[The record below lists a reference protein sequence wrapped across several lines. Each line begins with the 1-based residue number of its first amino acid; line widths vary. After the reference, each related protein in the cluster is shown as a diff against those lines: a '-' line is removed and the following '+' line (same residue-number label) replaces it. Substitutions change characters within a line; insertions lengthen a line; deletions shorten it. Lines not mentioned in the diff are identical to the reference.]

1 MTHGPDGISG
11 RRRDQRG
18 AVASGE
24 AVPGAA
30 LERKLH
36 PPHRREDWVPR
47 PELTSYLDSCQAR
60 LILVDAPAG
69 YGKTTL
75 LAQWRA
81 ASAQAR
87 PFGWV
92 SLDAGDNDPNRL
104 WLHVACALQRALP
117 GLDGTDLPGPPGGT
131 GLPGPPGGP
140 GADNSGP
147 LVSRLAHV
155 LAAVAEPVVLVL
167 DDYHLI
173 TEPHCHQQL
182 EWLLQQ
188 LSPPVSIA
196 LSTRADPPLPL
207 GRLRVAGELAE
218 IRMPGLRFT
227 VAEAAAL
234 IDAAGGHRPADGDL
248 AGLVDQAEGWPAGLY
263 LAALSLR
270 AEPDPGAFIRRFTG
284 SNRFIADYL
293 TEEVLA
299 RQPPEVRTFLLRTA
313 VLGRFSA
320 PLCEAVTGTGGAA
333 ELIET
338 LERQNLFVVPLDDR
352 RQWFRYHRLFG
363 QLLLS
368 LLTRAE
374 PGAMPALHQRAS
386 DWFAG
391 HGDPAEAIEHALAAG
406 NSGAAVELIG
416 RHWYSFADAGRAPAV
431 RRWLRALGDD
441 GIGASP
447 LAAHSA
453 AWVAAVAGE
462 RQTVSR
468 WLPVIEAGGDQGPL
482 PDGMRSLGSSA
493 ALLEATFGFTGL
505 APMRKAAA
513 RAVELENDPAT
524 PWYGLARATL
534 GTALYFSGEFTGAIR
549 YLDEALASE
558 PKTGHIRRLALA
570 MRSLTAL
577 EQGRLGEA
585 RQAADAARELNT
597 VPAPGLGDGPPGTL
611 ASIAAGAVRAAQGRP
626 GEARSE
632 LEYALADRSRWPG
645 LSPWPALEGLL
656 RLAATL
662 LDLGDRAA
670 AETAI
675 EEAGT
680 LLTMLPDGARPQR
693 ERLAR
698 LARRL
703 AAGSAGGSLPEPLTE
718 RELGVLR
725 LLRGPLSLREIG
737 QELSLSANTIK
748 THTRAIYR
756 KLGVSGR
763 QQAVAR
769 GSQLGVFLSAAP
781 LAAGASGRRGSQ
793 QLELPCPPD
802 RLAPAGG
809 AQLAEDAPQVGLDGI
824 DGQVQLVGDLGGAQH
839 PGRALEHL
847 PFPLAEPVDD
857 DGIRRAA
864 GDRTRSAV
872 TRPEQA
878 GERTG

>member
-1 MTHGPDGISG
+1 
-11 RRRDQRG
+11 
-18 AVASGE
+18 V
-24 AVPGAA
+24 

-47 PELTSYLDSCQAR
+47 PELTRYLDSCHAR

-75 LAQWRA
+75 LAQWQA
-81 ASAQAR
+81 ASARAR

-92 SLDAGDNDPNRL
+92 SLDTGDNDPQRL
-104 WLHVACALQRALP
+104 WRHVACALRRALP
-117 GLDGTDLPGPPGGT
+117 GLDGTDLPGPAGGT
-131 GLPGPPGGP
+131 GLPGLPEPPGGP
-140 GADNSGP
+140 DAGNAGP
-147 LVSRLAHV
+147 LLSRLANA
-155 LAAVAEPVVLVL
+155 LAAAAEPVVLVL

-173 TEPHCHQQL
+173 TEQRCHQQL

-234 IDAAGGHRPADGDL
+234 IEAAAGRRPGHRDL
-248 AGLVDQAEGWPAGLY
+248 ADLVQRAEGWPAGLY

-270 AEPDPGAFIRRFTG
+270 AEPDPAGFIRRFTG

-299 RQPPEVRTFLLRTA
+299 RQPPEVREFLLRTS
-313 VLGRFSA
+313 VLGRFTV
-320 PLCEAVTGTGGAA
+320 PLCDAVTGAGDAA

-338 LERQNLFVVPLDDR
+338 LERQNLFVVPLDDQ
-352 RQWFRYHRLFG
+352 RQWFRYHHMFG

-368 LLTRAE
+368 LLARAE
-374 PGAMPALHQRAS
+374 PAAVPALHQRAS
-386 DWFAG
+386 DWFRE
-391 HGDPAEAIEHALAAG
+391 HTDPAEAIEHALAAG
-406 NSGAAVELIG
+406 NTVSAVELIG
-416 RHWYSFADAGRAPAV
+416 RHWYSFADAGRAPDV

-447 LAAHSA
+447 LAAHCA
-453 AWVAAVAGE
+453 AWVAALAGE

-468 WLPVIEAGGDQGPL
+468 WLPVIEAGGKQGPL

-524 PWYGLARATL
+524 PWYALARATL

-558 PKTGHIRRLALA
+558 PRMAHIRLLALA

-585 RQAADAARELNT
+585 RQAADTARELNT
-597 VPAPGLGDGPPGTL
+597 TPAAEPGDGPPGTL
-611 ASIAAGAVRAAQGRP
+611 ALIAAGAVRAAQGRP
-626 GEARSE
+626 GEARSD
-632 LEYALADRSRWPG
+632 LEHALGARSRWPG
-645 LSPWPALEGLL
+645 LSPWPTLEGLL
-656 RLAATL
+656 RLAGTQ
-662 LDLGDRAA
+662 LDQGDLAA
-670 AETAI
+670 AAAAI
-675 EEAGT
+675 EQAGT
-680 LLTMLPDGARPQR
+680 LLTLLPDGARPQR

-703 AAGSAGGSLPEPLTE
+703 AADSAGGSLPEPLTE
-718 RELGVLR
+718 REQGVLR
-725 LLRGPLSLREIG
+725 LLGGPLSLREIG
-737 QELSLSANTIK
+737 RELSLSANTIK

-756 KLGVSGR
+756 KLGVPGR

-769 GSQLGVFLSAAP
+769 GRELGVFLPPAP
-781 LAAGASGRRGSQ
+781 LTTGESGGRRSQ

-809 AQLAEDAPQVGLDGI
+809 AQLAEDAPQVGLDGV
-824 DGQVQLVGDLGGAQH
+824 DGQVQLVGDLRGAEH

-857 DGIRRAA
+857 DRVRPAVTRRRREPRAA
-864 GDRTRSAV
+864 GGPARSALA
-872 TRPEQA
+872 RPEQA
-878 GERTG
+878 RERTS